1 LTLIIVGGIL
11 MLFWLATGPLQL
23 EIYIVRHR
31 DMLPAF
37 DVGDTA
43 IM

>member
-1 LTLIIVGGIL
+1 
-11 MLFWLATGPLQL
+11 MLFWLATGLLQI
-23 EIYIVRHR
+23 EIYTVRHR

-37 DVGDTA
+37 DVGDAA

>member
-1 LTLIIVGGIL
+1 